1 MKTRILLIALALAFA
16 GCATNKGPQLPPPI
30 PIELE
35 QAKK

>member
-1 MKTRILLIALALAFA
+1 MKTRLVLILLALALA
-16 GCATNKGPQLPPPI
+16 GCATKGPQLPPPI